1 MEVQTMKAQ
10 KIEAQ
15 HTTNGVDVGELFS
28 TIDAVKKSPVFDSI
42 TKGVPVSVKLDR

>member
-28 TIDAVKKSPVFDSI
+28 TIEV
-42 TKGVPVSVKLDR
+42 TGV